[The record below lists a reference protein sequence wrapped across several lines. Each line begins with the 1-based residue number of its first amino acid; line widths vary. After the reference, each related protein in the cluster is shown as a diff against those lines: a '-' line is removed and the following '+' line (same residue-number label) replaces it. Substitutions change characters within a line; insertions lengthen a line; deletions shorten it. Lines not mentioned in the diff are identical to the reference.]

1 MNALTSISFL
11 LYALPLSFI
20 ACTMMRMGAKRFGL
34 LDHPGGHKGHDKPV
48 PLGGGVGIFLAI
60 AIPLLAGILAHL
72 LGLLPLV
79 RECYI
84 AEIHQAA
91 RTSWLNDSYPPTLGI
106 LAAGAALCLLGLID
120 DRKSLGPWLKLWV
133 QIVCA
138 SAVVGFCDVRILT
151 LAGELPSIVITILWI
166 VALTNSF
173 NFLDNMDGL
182 AGGVGL
188 ICAITLCIIAMM
200 MDQALPA
207 ILSGVMAGALAG
219 FLPHNLAPAKL
230 FMGDAGSLVMGFWL
244 ACCSCMVTYAPA
256 EGLLAV
262 GWLIPLCIMAVPIY
276 DTLSVF
282 YLRWRR
288 GESIMVGDRRH
299 FSHRLLKRGL
309 SVRQAA
315 ATIYIA
321 AAVCCSGAVI
331 LASAG
336 SLLVAGVVGVQIL
349 AVLVL
354 IGMLEAIWK
363 VED

>member
-1 MNALTSISFL
+1 MSFAIGMTALLAGLISL
-11 LYALPLSFI
+11 
-20 ACTMMRMGAKRFGL
+20 TVGGVMRSHAHRFGL
-34 LDHPGGHKGHDKPV
+34 EDRPGGHKAHGRVV
-48 PLGGGVGIFLAI
+48 PLGGGVGIFLGI
-60 AIPLLAGILAHL
+60 ALPLLGGVIVHMAFGDTLARWLGYGQFSAGLSA
-72 LGLLPLV
+72 
-79 RECYI
+79 R
-84 AEIHQAA
+84 AAQA
-91 RTSWLNDSYPPTLGI
+91 LGI
-106 LAAGAALCLLGLID
+106 LAATAALHLMGLID
-120 DRKSLGPWLKLWV
+120 DRKPLGPWGKLLV

-138 SAVVGFCDVRILT
+138 AIVVVGCKVRVLT
-151 LAGELPSIVITILWI
+151 LAGEIPSIVITMAWI

-188 ICAITLCIIAMM
+188 VCAIALAVVAGLMGQWFVLAMVC
-200 MDQALPA
+200 L
-207 ILSGVMAGALAG
+207 LAGALAG

-230 FMGDAGSLVMGFWL
+230 FMGDAGSLMMGFWL
-244 ACCSCMVTYAPA
+244 ACCSCLITYVR
-256 EGLLAV
+256 EGNELPV

-315 ATIYIA
+315 ATIYLA
-321 AAVCCSGAVI
+321 TAVCCSGAVI
-331 LASAG
+331 LACAS
-336 SLLVAGVVGVQIL
+336 SVLVAGVVGLQIA
-349 AVLVL
+349 AVLIL

-363 VED
+363 IEE

>member
-1 MNALTSISFL
+1 MSIAIGITALLAFIISLTVGGF
-11 LYALPLSFI
+11 
-20 ACTMMRMGAKRFGL
+20 MRSHGHRFGL
-34 LDHPGGHKGHDKPV
+34 EDRPGGHKGHGRTI
-48 PLGGGVGIFLAI
+48 PLGGGVGIFLAL
-60 AIPLLAGILAHL
+60 ALPLLGGLIAHMAFRETL
-72 LGLLPLV
+72 EHWIGYGQFSDGLSA
-79 RECYI
+79 R
-84 AEIHQAA
+84 ATQA
-91 RTSWLNDSYPPTLGI
+91 LGI
-106 LAAGAALCLLGLID
+106 LAATGGLCLLGLID
-120 DRKSLGPWLKLWV
+120 DRKPLGPWGKLVV
-133 QIVCA
+133 QFLCA
-138 SAVVGFCDVRILT
+138 AAVVLFCNVRILT
-151 LAGELPSIVITILWI
+151 LAGEIPSIAITILWI

-188 ICAITLCIIAMM
+188 LCAITLAAVAALMGQWFLMAMTC
-200 MDQALPA
+200 L
-207 ILSGVMAGALAG
+207 LAGALAG

-315 ATIYIA
+315 ATIYLA
-321 AAVCCSGAVI
+321 TAVCCSGAVI
-331 LASAG
+331 LTCAG
-336 SLLVAGVVGVQIL
+336 SMVVAGVVGLQIT
-349 AVLVL
+349 AVLIL

-363 VED
+363 IEE

>member
-1 MNALTSISFL
+1 MTLAIGLSALLAFLISLMAGAF
-11 LYALPLSFI
+11 
-20 ACTMMRMGAKRFGL
+20 MRSHAHRFGL
-34 LDHPGGHKGHDKPV
+34 EDRPGGHKAHDRVV
-48 PLGGGVGIFLAI
+48 PLGGGVGIFLA
-60 AIPLLAGILAHL
+60 LALVLGGGLIAHL
-72 LGLLPLV
+72 AFGKTLATWLGYGDFSAGLSARAP
-79 RECYI
+79 
-84 AEIHQAA
+84 QA
-91 RTSWLNDSYPPTLGI
+91 LGI
-106 LAAGAALCLLGLID
+106 LAATCALHLMGLID
-120 DRKSLGPWLKLWV
+120 DRKPLGPWGKLAM
-133 QIVCA
+133 QFLCA
-138 SAVVGFCDVRILT
+138 AAVVILCNVRILT
-151 LAGELPSIVITILWI
+151 LAGEIPSIIITMCWI

-188 ICAITLCIIAMM
+188 ICALALAAVAMITGQWFVAMM
-200 MDQALPA
+200 TCL
-207 ILSGVMAGALAG
+207 LAGALAG

-230 FMGDAGSLVMGFWL
+230 FMGDAGSLIMGFWL

-331 LASAG
+331 LAAAG

-363 VED
+363 IED